1 MQIGIKRK
9 LAIGTTVL
17 AAAAFAGGA
26 YAARNDSPES
36 TRQAFLNDVAKRLN
50 VAPAKLTAALRG
62 AFFDQ
67 LDAAVAAGKLTKTQ
81 ADAIKQRIQQSG
93 KPPLGIFGPLGL
105 VGSRAFGRP
114 RFFGARGPG
123 TLPAAAKYLGLGDMQ
138 LLDQLRSGKSLAQIA
153 KSQGKSSAGLKDAMT
168 AAIRA
173 KLEKARAARMIT
185 STQEHKLLAR
195 RSAVLDR
202 EINRSGAGPRFG
214 PRGYFRQFG
223 SQRGPG
229 LSGSAGAAASPA
241 AGAGGVP
248 SAAGSAG
255 SAY

>member
-36 TRQAFLNDVAKRLN
+36 TRQAFLNDVAKRLK

-81 ADAIKQRIQQSG
+81 ADAIKQR
-93 KPPLGIFGPLGL
+93 
-105 VGSRAFGRP
+105 
-114 RFFGARGPG
+114 
-123 TLPAAAKYLGLGDMQ
+123 T
-138 LLDQLRSGKSLAQIA
+138 LLD
-153 KSQGKSSAGLKDAMT
+153 
-168 AAIRA
+168 
-173 KLEKARAARMIT
+173 
-185 STQEHKLLAR
+185 R

-202 EINRSGAGPRFG
+202 EINRSGAPRFG

-223 SQRGPG
+223 SQLGPG
-229 LSGSAGAAASPA
+229 RSGPAGAAASPA
-241 AGAGGVP
+241 AGAGGSP
-248 SAAGSAG
+248 SPAGSG
-255 SAY
+255 RPAY